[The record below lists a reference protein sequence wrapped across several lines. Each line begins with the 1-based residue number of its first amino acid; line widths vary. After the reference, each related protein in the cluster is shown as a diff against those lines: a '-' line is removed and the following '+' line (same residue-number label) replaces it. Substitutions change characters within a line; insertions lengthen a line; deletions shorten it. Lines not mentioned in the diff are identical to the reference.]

1 MNEIIERRIRFLLDA
16 AKHEI
21 KKDQVVTY
29 AMRVLSNHATIGKDA
44 GSAEIKKQNKT
55 ISEGAKKLLH
65 SVDLTTYCQNTINE
79 HPKPIQLTWEW
90 LRDHADTLSIE
101 EVWNEFSNNPMVTVT
116 KDEDNMIKAS
126 GQNSIGDMQSR
137 YTDLGITLVTLPE
150 TPLEYHKK
158 SRNKS

>member
-1 MNEIIERRIRFLLDA
+1 MNDVIQRRIRFLLDA

-65 SVDLTTYCQNTINE
+65 SVDLVLVKSN
-79 HPKPIQLTWEW
+79 
-90 LRDHADTLSIE
+90 RTLSFE
-101 EVWNEFSNNPMVTVT
+101 TVH
-116 KDEDNMIKAS
+116 S
-126 GQNSIGDMQSR
+126 
-137 YTDLGITLVTLPE
+137 
-150 TPLEYHKK
+150 
-158 SRNKS
+158 

>member
-55 ISEGAKKLLH
+55 ISEGAKKTSPFGRSYNLLSEHNQRAPKTYSTYLGVVTGSCRH
-65 SVDLTTYCQNTINE
+65 SLN
-79 HPKPIQLTWEW
+79 
-90 LRDHADTLSIE
+90 
-101 EVWNEFSNNPMVTVT
+101 
-116 KDEDNMIKAS
+116 
-126 GQNSIGDMQSR
+126 
-137 YTDLGITLVTLPE
+137 
-150 TPLEYHKK
+150 
-158 SRNKS
+158 